1 MGRRR
6 ARAVGAHPVAIL
18 LQRDELGAVHHLAEG
33 VVEHVVAERGSE
45 IPDDHRVGATGGFL
59 ELFEVAF
66 DFLVHDQR
74 DAVGAALAAV
84 PDGERRRGD
93 ELAVIYLQT
102 KAGELVECSI
112 A

>member
-1 MGRRR
+1 MITAS
-6 ARAVGAHPVAIL
+6 ARPVL
-18 LQRDELGAVHHLAEG
+18 
-33 VVEHVVAERGSE
+33 
-45 IPDDHRVGATGGFL
+45 L

-74 DAVGAALAAV
+74 DAVVAALAAV

-102 KAGELVECSI
+102 KAGELVECPI